1 VKEYTKSLDVHPCK
15 LERDD
20 LLKLITIVKETFP
33 ISERKEDFK
42 VSTNFPN
49 ISIRENSIEDFLA
62 HKELP
67 QRFNRLS
74 IEIIGWDKN
83 SKIDKTVRMTFY
95 DNFIEL
101 DVNGVDETWVLGKYA
116 QITNFLSKKRPW
128 FWALHGKVFPYLIGA
143 IPVISICGLIYFIKV
158 KEIPY
163 LVSIAIFLIAWLFA
177 TVHFL
182 RGTFLPY
189 TQIILTPKKSSLFS
203 KENIIILIAIFTLI
217 FTIVGV
223 ITSLVK

>member
-1 VKEYTKSLDVHPCK
+1 MKEYTKSVNVHPCK

-42 VSTNFPN
+42 VSTNLPSIF
-49 ISIRENSIEDFLA
+49 IRENSIEDFLT

-83 SKIDKTVRMTFY
+83 REIDKTVRMTFY
-95 DNFIEL
+95 DNFITL
-101 DVNGVDETWVLGKYA
+101 VVTGVDETWVLGKYS
-116 QITNFLSKKRPW
+116 QITNFLRKKRPW
-128 FWALHGKVFPYLIGA
+128 FWALPNTVFPLLTGA
-143 IPVISICGLIYFIKV
+143 IPFMCIYGLIYFIKV

-163 LVSIAIFLIAWLFA
+163 VVSIALFLIAWLFA
-177 TVHFL
+177 TVLYFKDK
-182 RGTFLPY
+182 FLPY
-189 TQIILTPKKSSLFS
+189 TQIILTPKKAIFS
-203 KENIIILIAIFTLI
+203 KENIIILIATLTLI

-223 ITSLVK
+223 IASLVK